1 MKTRG
6 DSQLSSLNQRIT
18 MVSFTKT
25 CSERIDEERERER
38 EWGKRIMM
46 MEGHLAFESR
56 NLNLKFQFDEDE
68 EGKNSCKS

>member
-1 MKTRG
+1 
-6 DSQLSSLNQRIT
+6 
-18 MVSFTKT
+18 
-25 CSERIDEERERER
+25 
-38 EWGKRIMM
+38 MM